1 MSCISVLMDARTRPR
16 AYHLV
21 TSARKCFYLVN
32 LLTQKETC
40 RPGHKGV
47 HSSPPMIEIGMF
59 AVLEGYVGKQTMSLS
74 LTCKTANITPEIG
87 FSVRLIVWDQ

>member
-1 MSCISVLMDARTRPR
+1 MSVLMDARAPPR
-16 AYHLV
+16 LYHLV

-47 HSSPPMIEIGMF
+47 RTSPPMIEIVMF
-59 AVLEGYVGKQTMSLS
+59 AVFESYDGKQIH
-74 LTCKTANITPEIG
+74 C
-87 FSVRLIVWDQ
+87 LIIKLDNVS